1 MTNVL
6 GVQLYDD
13 EERCAVIR
21 RDVRAL
27 LPKFIFGVAWTLLPA
42 FFFFPLLRLGVFG
55 FVFAALLAIG
65 GLVYLLNLRSSWFG
79 TALLVTTLRCIDVS
93 RRGFAPAT
101 VVAVPWSDVT
111 VVSTAPRS
119 LFHALLGL
127 GTIRVD
133 FVESRGFSFVMKGVR
148 NPNRVQQLLHEVQ
161 YLRKGKKSDV

>member
-6 GVQLYDD
+6 GVQLHDG

-21 RDVRAL
+21 SDVRAL
-27 LPKFIFGVAWTLLPA
+27 LPKFVFGVAWTLVPA
-42 FFFFPLLRLGVFG
+42 FFFFPLLRLGLFG
-55 FVFAALLAIG
+55 FVFAALLAMS
-65 GLVYLLNLRSSWFG
+65 GLVYLLNLRSSWYG
-79 TALLVTTLRCIDVS
+79 TAIVATTHRCIDIH
-93 RRGFAPAT
+93 RRGLAPAT

-111 VVSTAPRS
+111 VVSTVPRS
-119 LFHALLGL
+119 LFHVLLGL

-148 NPNRVQQLLHEVQ
+148 NPDRVQQLLHEVQ

>member
-6 GVQLYDD
+6 GIQLHEG

-21 RDVRAL
+21 GDVRAL
-27 LPKFIFGVAWTLLPA
+27 LPRFLFGVAWTLLPA
-42 FFFFPLLRLGVFG
+42 FFFFPLLRLGVSG
-55 FVFAALLAIG
+55 FVLVVLFALG
-65 GLVYLLNLRSSWFG
+65 GLLYLLNLRSSWFG
-79 TALLVTTLRCIDVS
+79 TGIVATTHRCIDVS

-111 VVSTAPRS
+111 VVSLAPRS
-119 LFHALLGL
+119 LLHTLLGV

-133 FVESRGFSFVMKGVR
+133 FVESRGFSFVMKGIR
-148 NPNRVQQLLHEVQ
+148 NPERMQQLLHEVQ